1 MILYVIVKDLQ
12 LKIVENDEERE
23 ATMNE
28 KKPPLSTAINI
39 AKYIIGFCNNQDKP
53 VLISNIKL
61 QKLLY
66 LVFGYYCLDGEGL
79 LFNDTF
85 QAWQYGPAVAEV
97 YDQFCAFAGSYIY
110 LSEPSP
116 ILPEAITTVINP
128 TIKKNMNRDVFDLVE
143 ETHQPGSAW
152 SKAIK
157 RSGGDKKPDILLD
170 DIIEEFRKKRDS
182 NGTTSTV

>member
-1 MILYVIVKDLQ
+1 MKS
-12 LKIVENDEERE
+12 DEERE

-28 KKPPLSTAINI
+28 KKQPLSSAINI
-39 AKYIIGFCNNQDKP
+39 AKYIIGFCGNQNEP

-79 LFNDTF
+79 LFNDIF

-97 YDQFCAFAGSYIY
+97 YDQFSAFAGSYIY

-116 ILPEAITTVINP
+116 MLPEAITTIINP
-128 TIKKNMNRDVFDLVE
+128 TIKKNMNREVFDLVE
-143 ETHQPGSAW
+143 ETHQPGGAW
-152 SKAIK
+152 IKAIE
-157 RSGGDKKPDILLD
+157 RNPGIKKPNILLE
-170 DIIEEFRKKRDS
+170 DIVQEFRKRRDNDAKS
-182 NGTTSTV
+182 SAV

>member
-1 MILYVIVKDLQ
+1 MILYIKAENLHLQIVK
-12 LKIVENDEERE
+12 NNGERE
-23 ATMNE
+23 IAMNE
-28 KKPPLSTAINI
+28 NKQPLSTAINI
-39 AKYIIGFCNNQDKP
+39 AKYIIGFCSSQNEP
-53 VLISNIKL
+53 VPISNIKL

-66 LVFGYYCLDGEGL
+66 LVFGNYCLDGEGL

-128 TIKKNMNRDVFDLVE
+128 TIKKNMNREVFDLVE
-143 ETHQPGSAW
+143 ETHQPGGAW
-152 SKAIK
+152 LKAIE
-157 RSGGDKKPDILLD
+157 RNPAVKKPNIFLEDIV
-170 DIIEEFRKKRDS
+170 EEFRKRRDNDAIS
-182 NGTTSTV
+182 SAV